1 MIQESINEIISQQ
14 DDVEAVFNAITMQF
28 GPDTVL
34 AAKIKLK
41 PGISI
46 DSAVADINELERK
59 LKERIPG
66 LRWCFIEPDITD

>member
-1 MIQESINEIISQQ
+1 
-14 DDVEAVFNAITMQF
+14 MQF

-41 PGISI
+41 SGIDI

-59 LKERIPG
+59 LKERVPG
-66 LRWCFIEPDITD
+66 LKWCFIEPDITD